1 MFLIV
6 FTKWQEK
13 LAHALRILLILAFL
27 SLLLPKFFHWLSD
40 SEFLGIYNKE
50 ENPSGNP
57 TRVEHVEAE
66 SKGEPDLLD
75 GIVIELQKFYR
86 KDR

>member
-1 MFLIV
+1 MLLIV

-13 LAHALRILLILAFL
+13 LAYALRILLILVFL
-27 SLLLPKFFHWLSD
+27 SLLLPKALHLLVG
-40 SEFLGIYNKE
+40 SEFLGSYNKE

-66 SKGEPDLLD
+66 SKEEPGLLD

>member
-13 LAHALRILLILAFL
+13 LAYTLRVLLLLVIL
-27 SLLLPKFFHWLSD
+27 SLLLPKVLEFLLGG
-40 SEFLGIYNKE
+40 EFLGSYNKE

-57 TRVEHVEAE
+57 TRVEHVQAE
-66 SKGEPDLLD
+66 QKNGPGLLD